1 MIALALFVLLA
12 AGPGA
17 SAPPAPE
24 TVPSDFGAPGPAPT
38 AAEMPSTIVTPA
50 PKPSISATPGPQP
63 SATAGARPLSAE
75 PLKEIGRVHAM
86 TTFCTAI
93 IDHATLAVTDGVD
106 NDGQISKLV
115 VDLHSLDFDSSE
127 LAKRR
132 SLATLSALYTRF
144 VTQAVAAEH
153 AAKALRVDAKKAP
166 SDERA
171 KSVTAFA
178 DALDGALHRQRT
190 IARDLASILA
200 TFDNQPQMS
209 AADRDRMLIDAQLAG
224 PVFTPRGTEDLSPPP
239 LLSAVAQKAAENFVY
254 RESGIVD
261 DERAAAD
268 LIAPAFGDC

>member
-1 MIALALFVLLA
+1 MIAFVLLSLLA
-12 AGPGA
+12 SLPTASPSPSA
-17 SAPPAPE
+17 SATPMPQPAAIATPM
-24 TVPSDFGAPGPAPT
+24 AQPA
-38 AAEMPSTIVTPA
+38 AIETPA
-50 PKPSISATPGPQP
+50 PASSATGTPGPLP
-63 SATAGARPLSAE
+63 KAGARPLSAE

-93 IDHATLAVTDGVD
+93 VDHATLAVTDDID
-106 NDGQISKLV
+106 NDGEISKLV
-115 VDLHSLDFDSSE
+115 IDLRNLDFDSSE
-127 LAKRR
+127 LAKRK
-132 SLATLSALYTRF
+132 SLATLSSLYTRF

-166 SDERA
+166 TDERA

-178 DALDGALHRQRT
+178 DSLDGALHRQRT

-200 TFDNQPQMS
+200 MFDNQPQMS
-209 AADRDRMLIDAQLAG
+209 AQERDQMLIDAQLAG
-224 PVFTPRGTEDLSPPP
+224 AVFTPQGAIFTSPPP
-239 LLSAVAQKAAENFVY
+239 PLADVAKKAAENFVY

>member
-1 MIALALFVLLA
+1 MTVLALLALLA
-12 AGPGA
+12 LLTIAPVSSA
-17 SAPPAPE
+17 SPTPE
-24 TVPSDFGAPGPAPT
+24 
-38 AAEMPSTIVTPA
+38 
-50 PKPSISATPGPQP
+50 PQP
-63 SATAGARPLSAE
+63 SALATPEPQQTAIVRSLSAE

-86 TTFCTAI
+86 TTFCSTI
-93 IDHATLAVTDGVD
+93 IDHATLAVTDDID
-106 NDGQISKLV
+106 NDAEISRVV
-115 VDLHSLDFDSSE
+115 VDLRSLDFDSSE
-127 LAKRR
+127 LAKMK
-132 SLATLSALYTRF
+132 SLAALSALYTRF

-166 SDERA
+166 TEERA

-239 LLSAVAQKAAENFVY
+239 LLSVVAQKAADNFVY

-261 DERAAAD
+261 DERSAAD
-268 LIAPAFGDC
+268 LIEPTFGDC